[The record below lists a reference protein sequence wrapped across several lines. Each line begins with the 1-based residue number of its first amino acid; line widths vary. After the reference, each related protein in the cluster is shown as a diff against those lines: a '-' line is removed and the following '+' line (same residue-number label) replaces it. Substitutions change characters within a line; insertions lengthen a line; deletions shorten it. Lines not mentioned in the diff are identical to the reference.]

1 MRPSRNFRQS
11 RKLQKEVRNRRCNGR
26 EVDSG
31 QYLHNKYLKRTI
43 CRLPGYSTEVPEI
56 ENNVLKAVANLKFWV
71 SLSGE

>member
-43 CRLPGYSTEVPEI
+43 CRLPGYSTEVPE
-56 ENNVLKAVANLKFWV
+56 N
-71 SLSGE
+71 